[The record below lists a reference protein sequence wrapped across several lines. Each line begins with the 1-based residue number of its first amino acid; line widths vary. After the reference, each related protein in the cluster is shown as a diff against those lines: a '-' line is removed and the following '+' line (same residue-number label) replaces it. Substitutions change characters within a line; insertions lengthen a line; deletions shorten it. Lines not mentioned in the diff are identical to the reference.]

1 MAWTQVFQNPR
12 HYASVFNTLATMDNG
27 ILREV
32 DDFATRA
39 AIKRLF
45 EDCTIFSTDSERSG
59 TQLSKLEPRSGN
71 EVEHTVGQEIRQ
83 VP

>member
-1 MAWTQVFQNPR
+1 MGYSGKLTISP
-12 HYASVFNTLATMDNG
+12 L
-27 ILREV
+27 
-32 DDFATRA
+32 A